1 MNILLIVC
9 DALRYD
15 RVTEEFM
22 PNLASMS
29 RQSTSF
35 TFCLS
40 GGGTTLSSIPCIL
53 CSKREYDKENNL
65 PTILKSHGYKT
76 GILHSNL
83 LLNRFS
89 DGFDISR
96 DLYKESSPIKLFV
109 RQILKQTNIW
119 HKTRPLRKKIVG
131 GEITPYRHAEAIL
144 TSAKEW
150 IEEQGDQWFL
160 WTHLMDTHTP
170 YLPPK
175 FDDLSLERI
184 QDLNQKIHDSLFKNH
199 LVTEDEQ
206 QDIIKLYD
214 AEARYLD
221 ECLGYFIKEVYD
233 NDLFII
239 ITSDHGDEFGEYK
252 FYSHAPR
259 KHGPTP
265 QLLHGPLIFLN
276 KGIQFKRIGEYVC
289 HLDLAPTILDFAG
302 IKAELGYGRSL
313 KPLILGD
320 DKLDE
325 ESNEDSSFKEP
336 KFGMQINEIP
346 RLTKL
351 EIV

>member
-15 RVTEEFM
+15 RVTEEHM
-22 PNLASMS
+22 PNLASIS
-29 RQSTSF
+29 RQGASF

-40 GGGTTLSSIPCIL
+40 GGGHTLSSIPYLL
-53 CSKREYDKENNL
+53 CSKREYDEENNL

-89 DGFDISR
+89 HGFEISR
-96 DLYKESSPIKLFV
+96 DLYKESSPIKVTV
-109 RQILKQTNIW
+109 RQILKKTNIW
-119 HKTRPLRKKIVG
+119 QKTRPLRQKILG

-144 TSAKEW
+144 TLAKEW
-150 IEEQGDQWFL
+150 MEEQGDPWFL
-160 WTHLMDTHTP
+160 WTHLMDTHIP
-170 YLPPK
+170 YLPPE
-175 FDDLSLERI
+175 FDALSLERI

-221 ECLGYFIKEVYD
+221 ECLGDFIKEVYD
-233 NDLFII
+233 HDLFIT

-252 FYSHAPR
+252 FYSHAPG

-265 QLLHGPLIFLN
+265 QLLHVPLIFLN
-276 KGIQFKRIGEYVC
+276 KGIQSKRIGEYAC
-289 HLDLAPTILDFAG
+289 HIDLAPTILDFAG
-302 IKAELGYGRSL
+302 VKAELGYGRSL

-320 DKLDE
+320 DKMDE
-325 ESNEDSSFKEP
+325 ESKEASSFKEL
-336 KFGMQINEIP
+336 KFGMQINEMTS
-346 RLTKL
+346 LKKL
-351 EIV
+351 EIL